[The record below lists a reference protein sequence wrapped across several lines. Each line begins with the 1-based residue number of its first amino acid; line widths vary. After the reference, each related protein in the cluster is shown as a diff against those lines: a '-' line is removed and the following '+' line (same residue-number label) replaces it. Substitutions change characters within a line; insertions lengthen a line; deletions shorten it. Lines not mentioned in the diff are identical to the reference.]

1 MSMVFISYRRGDS
14 AGHTGRLFD
23 SLEVRFG
30 RDAFF
35 RDLESLEAGIDF
47 PAELNKA
54 LAGCRVMLVMIG
66 PGWIGAQAG
75 GVRRLDQPDDLVR
88 IEVATAL
95 ERKDVRTIPVLVGGA
110 TMPSSQELP
119 ESLKPLATRN
129 SIEISD
135 SRWDYDLGRLAS
147 ALVKVAGLQDR
158 EAAGSTAPASD
169 VKNEKRASSL
179 GKRGLIA
186 LGGAMAAL
194 VLYAIAQGDEEPTVE
209 EATADAPPAAALGD
223 LSIDGLTWTATT
235 GGVNRDWNEAVA
247 HCAGLGMRLPDL
259 SELGSIDDV
268 SNPSASKLKIKQ
280 PFHEGVGSN
289 WIWTSDEDVDDPT
302 KRFIY
307 DFEDLHGKTLPIDF
321 KDGAQALCVRSN

>member
-1 MSMVFISYRRGDS
+1 MSTVFISYRRGDS

-23 SLEVRFG
+23 SLEERFG
-30 RDAFF
+30 REAFF
-35 RDLESLEAGIDF
+35 RDLESLEAGSDF

-54 LAGCRVMLVMIG
+54 LAGCRVVLVMIG

-88 IEVATAL
+88 LEVATAL

-119 ESLKPLATRN
+119 EPLKPLATRN

-147 ALVKVAGLQDR
+147 ALVKAAGLQDR
-158 EAAGSTAPASD
+158 GAAGSTAPASD

-179 GKRGLIA
+179 GKRGLMA
-186 LGGAMAAL
+186 LGAAMAAL
-194 VLYAIAQGDEEPTVE
+194 VLYAIVEGDEEPGVE
-209 EATADAPPAAALGD
+209 DATQRAALATFV
-223 LSIDGLTWTATT
+223 SDGLTWTTDT
-235 GGVNRDWNEAVA
+235 GGVDYDWNEAVA

-259 SELGSIDDV
+259 SELSKIADEDD
-268 SNPSASKLKIKQ
+268 PSASKLKIKR

-289 WIWTSDEDVDDPT
+289 WIWSSDEDADDAA
-302 KRFIY
+302 KRFAY
-307 DFEDLHGKTLPIDF
+307 DFEELVGHPLAIDF
-321 KDGAQALCVRSN
+321 KEGAQALCVSE